1 MPKSGQVS
9 LFAAENPF
17 VPYKWMAF
25 SNLSISGPIFLKNAF
40 FTSAFYPIVV
50 KGIYLVMKV
59 LKMNKDEKRV
69 YFTGSPFFMKSNT
82 FSFSMELSSISCARA
97 PTILTL
103 ALDNALSPYFFFTI
117 K

>member
-1 MPKSGQVS
+1 
-9 LFAAENPF
+9 
-17 VPYKWMAF
+17 MAF
-25 SNLSISGPIFLKNAF
+25 SNLSISGPIFSKNAL

-50 KGIYLVMKV
+50 KGIYIYLVMKV

-103 ALDNALSPYFFFTI
+103 ALDNALSPYFFFHNKI
-117 K
+117 SYL